1 MLVLLTGVLSILGL
15 FHQIHHQYVNTSFN
29 EAGIAHIMTKKQSV
43 WGDLDISSQ
52 VKCGG
57 FKCFIQSISDSEVGY
72 LISRDVNIFKD
83 MIKATEVALEIERE
97 YGAKHFY
104 IADESPLLLSMPEET
119 RSRVNEKARNALLK
133 KEQPQFFLS
142 PSVVVQKMKAA
153 KDSSLFFACYHPN
166 SRLTQAQLPSFALA
180 VVEQEGD
187 IDEFKRNIA
196 KERSTLRKMI
206 LDRPGFGADL
216 QALVSKK
223 GEFFFIDLDAHVYW
237 SKWEKSWFKTEVAIR
252 NCDKKFDAIDQALN
266 ERGATMV

>member
-1 MLVLLTGVLSILGL
+1 MLLLTGVLILGL
-15 FHQIHHQYVNTSFN
+15 FHQIHHHYVNTFN
-29 EAGIAHIMTKKQSV
+29 EAGIAHIMKKHQQSV
-43 WGDLDISSQ
+43 WGDLDISSK

-72 LISRDVNIFKD
+72 LISRDVKIFKD

-104 IADESPLLLSMPEET
+104 IAGESPLLLSMPEET
-119 RSRVNEKARNALLK
+119 RSRVNEKARNVLL

-196 KERSTLRKMI
+196 KERSMLRKMI

-237 SKWEKSWFKTEVAIR
+237 SKREKSWFKTEVAIR

-266 ERGATMV
+266 ERGATIV